1 MAISDLS
8 LFNSMAYALDQ
19 TTSNIQTVEQQLAT
33 GKQVVEPSDN
43 LVNYGEAQLLSSR
56 ASAVSNDIN
65 TATRI
70 QGSLTTAD
78 NTLSSVSNWLN
89 SAISIATQG
98 ANGTVST
105 AQMSTLGGQVQSIL
119 QQVIGA
125 GNTQYAGTYLF
136 GGSQTGNAPFDPTGN
151 YLGDAT
157 NTFAG
162 FSDGT
167 KIQSTFNGQAIFGN
181 STSGAIGAL
190 TSLQNALQSGNQ
202 SATASALTQLQTAL
216 TSVATADGN
225 VGINESSVQTFSG
238 NANTESTT
246 LQGSISNL
254 TDTDVA
260 QASLNEQ
267 QALLQEQALVS
278 VASDLG
284 KIPQVNIIS

>member
-225 VGINESSVQTFSG
+225 VGINESSVQTFIS